1 MNCVPQLRNGFRSLE
16 VNSDLQVISM
26 KLEDEDW
33 EASMGWN
40 EACVRPEMCGW
51 GISMLLK
58 GRRK

>member
-1 MNCVPQLRNGFRSLE
+1 MSHKLRNGFRSPE
-16 VNSDLQVISM
+16 VNNDLQIISM

-33 EASMGWN
+33 EGLMGWN

-51 GISMLLK
+51 GSSTLLK

>member
-1 MNCVPQLRNGFRSLE
+1 MNCVPQAEEWISVLE
-16 VNSDLQVISM
+16 VNSDLEVISM

-40 EACVRPEMCGW
+40 EACMRPEMCGW
-51 GISMLLK
+51 GSSMLLK